1 MPNTVSQSKSPTE
14 RPSDRAKKRDKTPG
28 HRSRILTLDHS
39 SAVLKDNPLGDPFER
54 PVNVYLPAAYDHQQ
68 KKRFPV
74 LFDLAGF
81 TGSGPGHLNWRNFD
95 ENLPG
100 KLDRLIATKAM
111 PPVIVVFP
119 DCFTCLGG
127 NQYINS
133 SAIGQYA
140 DYLNLELIP
149 FVDNQLRTLASREH
163 RGCFGKSSGG
173 YGALRMAMDYPQYW
187 GGIANH
193 SGDAYFDFVYK
204 AEWPEVLTHLQKYS
218 EPQLKEGLRRNV
230 SGQAEPGQDDGRI
243 KRFLD
248 DIWSRNPNGHDPLA
262 GKDIMALML
271 VAMAAS
277 YDADP
282 TLPNGFGLPFDL
294 ENGKFLQNRWRNWLR
309 HDPIHMN
316 SRQKKNLKTL
326 KGILIDCGWRDQF
339 HIHYG
344 SRQLSQVLQ
353 EAGVEHRYEEFN
365 GTHSGVDHRL
375 DTSLAFLAKKL
386 RQR

>member
-1 MPNTVSQSKSPTE
+1 MSQSKSPTE